1 MLTPWDHLYRY
12 HTGGSAGEQNTGLT
26 YGNISV
32 MLYGFIHTSWLLT
45 SLLSSFSENFIISQ
59 LGLFP
64 ALHDSTKDK
73 CIYLIDGWVDISG
86 PNGWF
91 DLANG
96 WMAESRSIDES
107 GSNEA

>member
-12 HTGGSAGEQNTGLT
+12 HTGGIAGEQNTGLT
-26 YGNISV
+26 YGNMSV
-32 MLYGFIHTSWLLT
+32 MLYDLIRISWLLI

-73 CIYLIDGWVDISG
+73 CIYLNDGWVDMSG

-96 WMAESRSIDES
+96 WMAECTSIDES